1 MVATWG
7 AAATAL
13 RLIVIVKVMIIEIV
27 GGLFGCLSRGG
38 GEEKLMVM
46 VMVMMMVMVVL
57 MVMMMIVGWLVGCL
71 VGWLVGWLVSW
82 LVG

>member
-46 VMVMMMVMVVL
+46 VMVMMMVVL
-57 MVMMMIVGWLVGCL
+57 MVMMMIVGWLVVWL
-71 VGWLVGWLVSW
+71 VGWLVG
-82 LVG
+82 

>member
-13 RLIVIVKVMIIEIV
+13 RLIVIVKVMMIEIID
-27 GGLFGCLSRGG
+27 GLFGCLSKGG

-46 VMVMMMVMVVL
+46 VTVMVMMMVMVVL
-57 MVMMMIVGWLVGCL
+57 MVMMMIVG
-71 VGWLVGWLVSW
+71 
-82 LVG
+82 